1 MEVWLWWDCGLWIRL
16 LLWSRGSVVSA
27 QRHMDY
33 YWTGFSDGWCC
44 DHMWTY
50 IYLFSDSKECCV
62 NGQHPSLEAPLLLGP
77 KSSPLSHPLFQ
88 APFTSCPFSMCH
100 TSITSALVLV
110 ARFTTSPA
118 AELLFRSADI
128 NAHVFPQMQGKC
140 THSSHTGLEPR
151 AGNFTAAPHLYVT
164 FHTLNFSHLSH
175 AFSLHCWAES
185 TVVHSGTQ
193 WCTDKYT
200 NLSFIQRTQLKR
212 GGSYVR
218 VSGNLDLKY
227 MSVKVIYC
235 HCDTAHRCTQQ
246 KCDLCLQ
253 PITQQGAEQWHST
266 KPRNF

>member
-16 LLWSRGSVVSA
+16 LSWSRGSVVSA

-193 WCTDKYT
+193 WYT
-200 NLSFIQRTQLKR
+200 VVYRQVHKPQLYTKNTTKARRKLCKSLREFGFKIHERESDLLSLWHTIPLHTTKR
-212 GGSYVR
+212 
-218 VSGNLDLKY
+218 DP
-227 MSVKVIYC
+227 
-235 HCDTAHRCTQQ
+235 
-246 KCDLCLQ
+246 CL
-253 PITQQGAEQWHST
+253 
-266 KPRNF
+266 